1 MARFCGKIGYSREQV
16 ETSPGV
22 YEDQINE
29 RTYYGDATRNAR
41 RLEGSDSVNM
51 DILANNT
58 ISILADAYAYDHFFD
73 MKYVWWMGTRWIIT
87 NVEVQRPRL
96 ILTLGGVYN
105 DGNEAATP

>member
-1 MARFCGKIGYSREQV
+1 MTRFCGKIGFGITG

-22 YEDQINE
+22 YEDRIYEQL
-29 RTYYGDATRNAR
+29 YFGDVTRNTR

-105 DGNEAATP
+105 DGNEASTP

>member
-1 MARFCGKIGYSREQV
+1 MARFCGKVGYSRQQV

-29 RTYYGDATRNAR
+29 RLYYGDVTRNSR

-51 DILANNT
+51 NLVANNT
-58 ISILADAYAYDHFFD
+58 IAILADAYAYDHFFD

-105 DGNEAATP
+105 DGDEAATP

>member
-1 MARFCGKIGYSREQV
+1 MARFCGKIGYSRQQV

-22 YEDQINE
+22 YEDRINE
-29 RTYYGDATRNAR
+29 RTYYGDVTRITLP
-41 RLEGSDSVNM
+41 LEGSDSGNM

-96 ILTLGGVYN
+96 ILTLRGVYN
-105 DGNEAATP
+105 DGDEAATP

>member
-1 MARFCGKIGYSREQV
+1 MARFCGKIGYSLHQV

-22 YEDQINE
+22 YEDQISE
-29 RTYYGDATRNAR
+29 RLYYGDVTKNTR
-41 RLEGSDSVNM
+41 RLEGSDAVNM
-51 DILANNT
+51 NILANNT

-87 NVEVQRPRL
+87 EVQVQRPRL

-105 DGNEAATP
+105 DGNEASAS